1 MINSITKYL
10 LLILG
15 CFVLFNT
22 SFSQSE
28 NFRSRSS
35 FGFML
40 GGSYYIGDLNKY
52 AHFRRTNLSGG
63 ILYRYYVNS
72 RIAIR
77 GGVRYGK
84 VEAYDSDASSAIQKQ
99 RNLSFQSEIWEVA
112 AGLEFNYLNYKLGN
126 EKYNF
131 SPYLFLDLG
140 VFRMNPQTKYNDE
153 LVDLQPIGTEGQGS
167 SLSDKDPYPLTQIV
181 IPFGVGFKL
190 NLGKKA
196 AISFEYGLRKT
207 FTDYLDDV
215 GGNYVDSELLA
226 QENGSIASRL
236 SDPSSS
242 NLQMSGSRGNSAT
255 KDWYSMFG
263 VMFTFSLGD
272 PDKCFYQSK

>member
-1 MINSITKYL
+1 MTNSFNKYL
-10 LLILG
+10 LIILG
-15 CFVLFNT
+15 LIFLNNI
-22 SFSQSE
+22 SYSQSE

-84 VEAYDSDASSAIQKQ
+84 VEAYDSDASSDIQKQ

-131 SPYLFLDLG
+131 SPYLFIDLG

-167 SLSDKDPYPLTQIV
+167 SLSEKDPYSLTQLV
-181 IPFGVGFKL
+181 VPFGVGFKL
-190 NLGKKA
+190 NLGEKA

-215 GGNYVDSELLA
+215 GGNYVDAELLA
-226 QENGSIASRL
+226 QENGSIAARL
-236 SDPSSS
+236 SDPSTS
-242 NLQMSGSRGNSAT
+242 NIQMTGSRGNSAT

-263 VMFTFSLGD
+263 IMFTFSLGD
-272 PDKCFYQSK
+272 PDKCFYH

>member
-1 MINSITKYL
+1 MMNSITKYL
-10 LLILG
+10 LLISGFLI
-15 CFVLFNT
+15 LSNT

-40 GGSYYIGDLNKY
+40 GGSYYIGDLNQY

-126 EKYNF
+126 ENYNF
-131 SPYLFLDLG
+131 SPYLFIDLG
-140 VFRMNPQTKYNDE
+140 VFRMNPQTNYNDE

-167 SLSDKDPYPLTQIV
+167 SLSDKDPYLLTQLV
-181 IPFGVGFKL
+181 VPFGVGFKL
-190 NLGKKA
+190 NLGEKA
-196 AISFEYGLRKT
+196 SISFEYGLRKT

-215 GGNYVDSELLA
+215 AGNYVDAELLA
-226 QENGSIASRL
+226 QENGSIAARL
-236 SDPSSS
+236 SDPSTSD
-242 NLQMSGSRGNSAT
+242 LQMTGGRGNSAT

-272 PDKCFYQSK
+272 PDKCFYH